1 MRLDKNRIE
10 KWLDFYTFQLKQ
22 DLSDVAEF
30 LFNTLELENDQQR
43 IIKGDLFI
51 IDMLVADL
59 SRARNEQKLVGTQAK
74 ALVGLIDVVFPS
86 SEQD

>member
-1 MRLDKNRIE
+1 MLAYFSENVLDKNRIE

-30 LFNTLELENDQQR
+30 LFSTLELENDQER

-51 IDMLVADL
+51 IDM
-59 SRARNEQKLVGTQAK
+59 KLRQ
-74 ALVGLIDVVFPS
+74 S
-86 SEQD
+86 